1 MPSPYDID
9 VRPAPG
15 RGWGW
20 RILRF
25 ADGRMDVVAY
35 GRARFAWMARLDA
48 RRCVARNRHLLIVS
62 RQHRYS
68 D

>member
-20 RILRF
+20 RVLRF
-25 ADGRMDVVAY
+25 AHGRMETVAC
-35 GRARFAWMARLDA
+35 GRAPFAWMARVDA
-48 RRCVARNRHLLIVS
+48 RRCVSRNRHLLIVT
-62 RQHRYS
+62 R
-68 D
+68 